1 MEPIVKINNLK
12 VIYNLGKINEY
23 AALKDINLE
32 IYPGEYVTFF
42 GPSGCGKST
51 LLYTIAGLEFPTSGE
66 VIVNQKKPGQLKHQE
81 LVDFHRYTVGM
92 VFQAYYLIPHLNI
105 LNNVMLPRIF
115 SGTDIDK
122 RLQKANELMNRF
134 GIGDLAKRR
143 PAQLSG
149 GQQQRVAIA
158 RALVNDPMILLADEP
173 VGNLD
178 SKNSEIVLKLIDDI
192 HRTEK
197 KTIIHVSHNPKD
209 LEFSDRIFY
218 MKDGMIEKV
227 VENKRRVNQQ
237 PVTGESEANSIAKA
251 YPYLDNSEIEAK
263 LILNQIISKYSIE
276 TQQEMEK
283 VISQFLSGKITK
295 QQLVKTF
302 DNPVEKDGFDLY
314 KQTAKK
320 MGDMVDELAKN
331 VKIIEKE
338 TKQEN
343 VIEKRIKKIQS
354 YLVEKYELKISYDQT
369 KRLEELLMERFE
381 FKLSEI
387 RFEQKIGKSFADGGL
402 GLNIRTINKMCR
414 EIKLIMFNKKFKEDE
429 S

>member
-1 MEPIVKINNLK
+1 MEPLVKINNLK
-12 VIYNLGKINEY
+12 VIYNLGKVNEY

-51 LLYTIAGLEFPTSGE
+51 LLYTIAGLEFPTSGD

-81 LVDFHRYTVGM
+81 LVNFHRYTVGM

-105 LNNVMLPRIF
+105 LNNVLLPRIF
-115 SGTDIDK
+115 SGDEINK
-122 RLQKANELMNRF
+122 RTEKANELMNKF
-134 GIGDLAKRR
+134 GIIDLAKRR
-143 PAQLSG
+143 PSQLSG

-158 RALVNDPMILLADEP
+158 RALVNDPLILLADEP

-178 SKNSEIVLKLIDDI
+178 SKNSEIVLRLIDDI

-227 VENKRRVNQQ
+227 VENKIKRNSQ
-237 PVTGESEANSIAKA
+237 EIDKNSETDSISKA
-251 YPYLDNSEIEAK
+251 YPYLDKSEIEAK

-276 TQQEMEK
+276 TQQQMEK
-283 VISQFLSGKITK
+283 AISQFVKGEINKER
-295 QQLVKTF
+295 LVKIF
-302 DNPVEKDGFDLY
+302 DNPIDKGGFDLY

-320 MGDMVDELAKN
+320 MVNLIDQLAENIEMMDEK
-331 VKIIEKE
+331 IEKE
-338 TKQEN
+338 SE
-343 VIEKRIKKIQS
+343 IEKRIKKIKS
-354 YLVEKYELKISYDQT
+354 YLCEKYDLGLNYKQ
-369 KRLEELLMERFE
+369 MERLTDLLIERFD

-387 RFEQKIGKSFADGGL
+387 RFNQKIAKSFKNGGL
-402 GLNIRTINKMCR
+402 GINKRTIRKICR
-414 EIKLIMFNKKFKEDE
+414 EIKLIMFNKKFKENE

>member
-1 MEPIVKINNLK
+1 MEPLVKINNLK

-23 AALKDINLE
+23 SALKDINLE

-66 VIVNQKKPGQLKHQE
+66 IIVNQQKPGQLKNQE
-81 LVDFHRYTVGM
+81 LVNFHRYTVGM

-105 LNNVMLPRIF
+105 FNNVLLPRIF
-115 SGTDIDK
+115 SGDEINK
-122 RLQKANELMNRF
+122 RTEKANELMNKF
-134 GIGDLAKRR
+134 GIIDLAKRR
-143 PAQLSG
+143 PSQLSG

-158 RALVNDPMILLADEP
+158 RALVNDPLILLADEP

-227 VENKRRVNQQ
+227 VENKKKRIDQEVDK
-237 PVTGESEANSIAKA
+237 NSQIDSLSKA
-251 YPYLDNSEIEAK
+251 YPYLDKSEIEAK

-276 TQQEMEK
+276 TQQQMEK
-283 VISQFLSGKITK
+283 AISQFVKGEINKEK
-295 QQLVKTF
+295 LVKIF
-302 DNPVEKDGFDLY
+302 DNPIDKGGFDLY

-320 MGDMVDELAKN
+320 MVNLIDELAEN
-331 VKIIEKE
+331 IEMMDEKV
-338 TKQEN
+338 KQESE
-343 VIEKRIKKIQS
+343 IEKRVKKIKS
-354 YLVEKYELKISYDQT
+354 YLCEKYDLKLDYKQVE
-369 KRLEELLMERFE
+369 RLTDLLMERFD
-381 FKLSEI
+381 FKLNEI
-387 RFEQKIGKSFADGGL
+387 RFNQKIAKSFKDGGL
-402 GLNIRTINKMCR
+402 GINRRTTGKIGR

>member
-1 MEPIVKINNLK
+1 MEPIIKINNLN
-12 VIYNLGKINEY
+12 VIYNLGKINEFS
-23 AALKDINLE
+23 ALKDINLE
-32 IYPGEYVTFF
+32 IYQGEYVTFF

-51 LLYTIAGLEFPTSGE
+51 LLYTIAGLEFPTSGD
-66 VIVNQKKPGQLKHQE
+66 VIVNQKKTNQLKHQE

-115 SGTDIDK
+115 SNTDINK
-122 RLQKANELMNRF
+122 RIEKANELMNRF

-143 PAQLSG
+143 PSQLSG

-158 RALVNDPMILLADEP
+158 RALVNDPLILLADEP

-192 HRTEK
+192 HKLEK

-227 VENKRRVNQQ
+227 VENKKRSIQQ
-237 PVTGESEANSIAKA
+237 PITGESEANSLSRA
-251 YPYLDNSEIEAK
+251 YPYLDKNEIEAK

-276 TQQEMEK
+276 TQQQMEK
-283 VISQFLSGKITK
+283 IISQFVGGKITK
-295 QQLVKTF
+295 QQLIKIF

-320 MGDMVDELAKN
+320 MGELVDELVKN
-331 VKIIEKE
+331 VKVVEKE
-338 TKQEN
+338 TKTES
-343 VIEKRIKKIQS
+343 VIEKRVKKIKS
-354 YLVEKYELKISYDQT
+354 YLVEKYDLKLNFEEM
-369 KRLEELLMERFE
+369 KRLEDLLIERFN
-381 FKLSEI
+381 FSLSEV
-387 RFEQKIGKSFADGGL
+387 RFDQKIKKHWKDGGM
-402 GLNIRTINKMCR
+402 GLNKRTINKICR
-414 EIKLIMFNKKFKEDE
+414 EIKLIMFNKKFKDDE
-429 S
+429 N